1 VRLTGPRNG
10 RGYGCTYSDLRQ
22 RFVPAA
28 VLDAVDSG
36 EPITGEQL
44 IDIAMTFIP
53 TRPFDAEMLEQ
64 A

>member
-1 VRLTGPRNG
+1 
-10 RGYGCTYSDLRQ
+10 
-22 RFVPAA
+22 VPAA